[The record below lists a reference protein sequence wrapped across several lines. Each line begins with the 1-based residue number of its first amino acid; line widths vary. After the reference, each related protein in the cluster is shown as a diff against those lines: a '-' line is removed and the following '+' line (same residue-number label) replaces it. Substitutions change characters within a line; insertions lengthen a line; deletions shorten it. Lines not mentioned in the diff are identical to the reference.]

1 MTKLLRA
8 ELYRLRKTKLFWV
21 CATAMALYGLAVCL
35 GLRHSMH
42 LNGTEIPLENVW
54 IQGYGLSGFVA
65 IPGLLLAAL
74 CSVSVGTEYSDGTI
88 RNKIIVG
95 HTRTTVYW
103 TGYLTCAVSSL
114 LLSLIYTL
122 VVLAVGIPIFGF
134 FQASAAA
141 LLQLALC
148 GTVMLL
154 SYTAIFH
161 LTATLLQSKTAAAI
175 VNLLGVI
182 VSMFL
187 CLYLLARIA
196 EPATIEALEIVR
208 GEPVW
213 KSIPNSRYLNEA
225 VRAVYQFLID
235 LLPSGQSLQL
245 SRMSAPHLWQM
256 ALYGVAIMI
265 LSPLAG
271 AFAFQKKDLK

>member
-8 ELYRLRKTKLFWV
+8 EFSRLQKTKLFWA
-21 CATAMALYGLAVCL
+21 CAAAMALYGLAVCL
-35 GLRHSMH
+35 GLSHSMR
-42 LNGTEIPLENVW
+42 LNGTEIPLETVW
-54 IQGYGLSGFVA
+54 VQGYGLSGFVA
-65 IPGLLLAAL
+65 VPGLLLAAL
-74 CSVSVGTEYSDGTI
+74 CSVFVGTEYSDGTI

-103 TGYLTCAVSSL
+103 TGYLTCAVSSI

-134 FQASAAA
+134 FQASAAV

-148 GTVMLL
+148 GTAMLL

-196 EPATIEALEIVR
+196 EPATIEALEIVQ
-208 GEPVW
+208 GEQVW
-213 KSIPNSRYLNEA
+213 KTIPNSRYLSEA
-225 VRAVYQFLID
+225 ARAVCQFLVD
-235 LLPSGQSLQL
+235 FLPSGQSLQL
-245 SRMSAPHLWQM
+245 SGMSAPHLWQM
-256 ALYGVAIMI
+256 ALYSVGIML

-271 AFAFQKKDLK
+271 ALAFEKKDLK